1 MIVIIN
7 LNHKPLKET
16 IMKKILTL
24 VIALASTCMTFG
36 QMMKDTPVERRFHAM
51 SENGKWMLSVD
62 QGYIGILNTETDE
75 YQEYC
80 DGVTGYDLGMGNM
93 VTNDGF
99 LVGNIDG
106 MPSILDIEKKEWK
119 QLPVKEGDVYYST
132 ANAITNSRKYIVGY
146 IGNSK
151 GFGNTKI
158 EPVIWT
164 MNSDGTYG
172 EYEKLPYPEKDFTGV
187 APIYI
192 LPNCISEDGTVIAA
206 QLMRQDNECLPMVYR
221 KAEDGTWTYEVY
233 DKGLC
238 EEGLEFPEFPTEE
251 PAVPSY
257 YDYMSQEE
265 ANAYKQDSI
274 EYEDSLW
281 AYTIGESTEMPTY
294 WPDPKYY
301 MTEDNLNQYNE
312 AWNNYVAISDEYSK
326 KLRDFR
332 NFYYE
337 HVTPNFYGQNAVW
350 LSTNGKYYATTCVKG
365 WYGTVGD
372 AALFTVDE
380 TLKAHD
386 YEDGLYGYCVTN
398 DGDFFV
404 SDLGTAYVYPANSTE
419 KITLIDWLKSKG
431 ETEAAEWLSKRGTGT
446 AICSGDGRV
455 ISGFYGAPGSY
466 SSWIIRLD
474 YIPTGITDVNTA
486 ENTGNVKVYDLQGCF
501 IKEAPAANATDGL
514 AKGIYIINNKKVI
527 VK

>member
-1 MIVIIN
+1 
-7 LNHKPLKET
+7 
-16 IMKKILTL
+16 MKKILTL

-36 QMMKDTPVERRFHAM
+36 QMMKEIPVQKRFYAM
-51 SENGKWMLSVD
+51 SENGKYMITND
-62 QGYIGILNTETDE
+62 QAYVGIYNTETDE
-75 YQEYC
+75 FDEYYDGITNYQI
-80 DGVTGYDLGMGNM
+80 GMGNI

-99 LVGNIDG
+99 LVGAVDE

-132 ANAITNSRKYIVGY
+132 AKAITNSRKYIVGY

-151 GFGNTKI
+151 GFGNTKV

-251 PAVPSY
+251 PVVPSY
-257 YDYMSQEE
+257 YDYMTPEQID
-265 ANAYKQDSI
+265 AYKQDST
-274 EYEDSLW
+274 EYKDSCW
-281 AYTIGESTEMPTY
+281 AYNIGESTEWPVY
-294 WPDPKYY
+294 YPDPKNY
-301 MTEDNLNQYNE
+301 MTEENQNLFNE
-312 AWNNYVAISDEYSK
+312 ARENYVVIANEYST
-326 KLRDFR
+326 LLMNFR

-337 HVTPNFYGQNAVW
+337 HVTPNFYAQNGVW

-365 WYGTVGD
+365 WSGTVGD
-372 AALFTVDE
+372 AALFTIDE
-380 TLKAHD
+380 TLKPHD
-386 YEDGLYGYCVTN
+386 FEDGNWAYTVTN
-398 DGDFFV
+398 DGDLFV
-404 SDLGTAYVYPANSTE
+404 SDNNSPFVYPAGSSE
-419 KITLIDWLKSKG
+419 CISLADWLKSKG
-431 ETEAAEWLSKRGTGT
+431 ENEAAEWLGTVDT
-446 AICSGDGRV
+446 RIAKCSSDGRV
-455 ISGFYGAPGSY
+455 ISGFSGMGGSY
-466 SSWIIRLD
+466 RSWIIRLD

-486 ENTGNVKVYDLQGCF
+486 ENTGNVKVYDLQGR
-501 IKEAPAANATDGL
+501 IVAEGEYNEVRNNLKR
-514 AKGIYIINNKKVI
+514 GIYIINGRKI
-527 VK
+527 VVK

>member
-36 QMMKDTPVERRFHAM
+36 QTMKEIPGKRYHAM

-62 QGYIGILNTETDE
+62 NGYIGILNTETDE
-75 YQEYC
+75 LQEYC
-80 DGVTGYDLGMGNM
+80 DGVTGYTLGMGNM
-93 VTNDGF
+93 ITNDGF

-106 MPSILDIEKKEWK
+106 KPSILDIEKKEWK
-119 QLPVKEGDVYYST
+119 LLPIKNGDTYSSS
-132 ANAITNSRKYIVGY
+132 NAITNSRKYIVGY
-146 IGNSK
+146 IGNSS
-151 GFGNTKI
+151 GFGNTTM

-164 MNSDGTYG
+164 MNNDGTYG

-187 APIYI
+187 APQYI
-192 LPNCISEDGTVIAA
+192 LPNCISEDGTVIGA
-206 QLMRQDNECLPMVYR
+206 QLVRQDNECLPMIY
-221 KAEDGTWTYEVY
+221 KKTEDGTWTYEVY

-238 EEGLEFPEFPTEE
+238 EEGTEFPEFPTEE

-274 EYEDSLW
+274 EYADSLW
-281 AYTIGESTEMPTY
+281 AYNIGESTQRPTY

-312 AWNNYVAISDEYSK
+312 AWNNYVAISDEYYQ
-326 KLRDFR
+326 KLTNFR

-337 HVTPNFYGQNAVW
+337 HVTPNFYTQNGVW
-350 LSTNGKYYATTCVKG
+350 LSTNGKYYATTCKKG
-365 WYGTVGD
+365 WEGTIGD
-372 AALFTVDE
+372 AALLTIGE
-380 TLKAHD
+380 TFELYD
-386 YEDGLYGYCVTN
+386 YKDGLSGYCVTN

-404 SDLGTAYVYPANSTE
+404 SDAGTAYVYPADGSARV
-419 KITLIDWLKSKG
+419 TLVEWLKAKG
-431 ETEAAEWLSKRGTGT
+431 EDKAAEWLSGVPTGI
-446 AICSGDGRV
+446 AICSGDGKV
-455 ISGFYGAPGSY
+455 ISGYTGGAGFYN
-466 SSWIIRLD
+466 SWIIKLD
-474 YIPTGITDVNTA
+474 EIPTGITDVNTA

>member
-1 MIVIIN
+1 MTMLSTGIMSAQ
-7 LNHKPLKET
+7 
-16 IMKKILTL
+16 IMKDI
-24 VIALASTCMTFG
+24 
-36 QMMKDTPVERRFHAM
+36 PVERRFHAM
-51 SENGKWMLSVD
+51 SENGKWMLAVD

-80 DGVTGYDLGMGNM
+80 DGMTGYDLGMGNM

-146 IGNSK
+146 IGNSN
-151 GFGNTKI
+151 GFGNTTI

-164 MNSDGTYG
+164 MNSDGRYAD
-172 EYEKLPYPEKDFTGV
+172 YEKLPYPEKDFTGV
-187 APIYI
+187 APKYI
-192 LPNCISEDGTVIAA
+192 LPNCISEDGSVIAA

-238 EEGLEFPEFPTEE
+238 EPGLEFPEFPTEE
-251 PAVPSY
+251 PIAPSY
-257 YDYMSQEE
+257 YDYMSPEE
-265 ANAYKQDSI
+265 AGAYKQDST

-281 AYTIGESTEMPTY
+281 AYNIGESTEMPTY

-301 MTEDNLNQYNE
+301 MTEENLNQFNE
-312 AWNNYVAISDEYSK
+312 AWDNYVAISDEYSQ
-326 KLRDFR
+326 KLTNFR
-332 NFYYE
+332 SFYYE
-337 HVTPNFYGQNAVW
+337 HVTPNYCGQNAVW
-350 LSTNGKYYATTCVKG
+350 MPTNGKYYATSCVKDWSG
-365 WYGTVGD
+365 GVGD
-372 AALFTVDE
+372 AALFTIGD
-380 TLKAHD
+380 TLEKHD

-404 SDLGTAYVYPANSTE
+404 SNTSTAYVYPANSTE
-419 KITLIDWLKSKG
+419 KVTLIDWLKSKG
-431 ETEAAEWLSKRGTGT
+431 ETEAADWLSNRETGT

-455 ISGFYGAPGSY
+455 ISGFSGLPGSFK
-466 SSWIIRLD
+466 SWIIKLD
-474 YIPTGITDVNTA
+474 GTPTGITDIEQSDNSH
-486 ENTGNVKVYDLQGCF
+486 VKVYDLQGR
-501 IKEAPAANATDGL
+501 IVAEGEYNEVRNNL
-514 AKGIYIINNKKVI
+514 NRGIYVINNRKVVI
-527 VK
+527 K

>member
-1 MIVIIN
+1 
-7 LNHKPLKET
+7 
-16 IMKKILTL
+16 MKKLLLLVMTL
-24 VIALASTCMTFG
+24 LSTSLMSAQT
-36 QMMKDTPVERRFHAM
+36 MKDIPVERRFHAM

-106 MPSILDIEKKEWK
+106 KPSILDIEKKEWK
-119 QLPVKEGDVYYST
+119 QLPVKEGDIYYST

-172 EYEKLPYPEKDFTGV
+172 EYEYLPYPEKDFTGV

-192 LPNCISEDGTVIAA
+192 LPNCISEDGKVIAA

-221 KAEDGTWTYEVY
+221 KTEDGTWTYEVY
-233 DKGLC
+233 DEGLC
-238 EEGLEFPEFPTEE
+238 DEGLEFPEFPTEE
-251 PAVPSY
+251 PIDPSY
-257 YDYMSQEE
+257 YDYMTQEQLD
-265 ANAYKQDSI
+265 AYKQDST
-274 EYEDSLW
+274 EYADSCW
-281 AYTIGESTEMPTY
+281 AYNIGESTEWPTY
-294 WPDPKYY
+294 YPDPKYY
-301 MTEDNLNQYNE
+301 MTEDNLNLFNE
-312 AWNNYVAISDEYSK
+312 AWENYVIKSDEYTR
-326 KLRDFR
+326 LLTNFR
-332 NFYYE
+332 TFYYE
-337 HVTPNFYGQNAVW
+337 HVTPNFYGQNVVW

-372 AALFTVDE
+372 AALFTIDE
-380 TLKAHD
+380 TLKPHD
-386 YEDGLYGYCVTN
+386 YEDGLYGNCVT
-398 DGDFFV
+398 DEGDFFV
-404 SDLGTAYVYPANSTE
+404 SDLSTAYVYPSNSTE
-419 KITLIDWLKSKG
+419 KVTLIEWLKAKG
-431 ETEAAEWLSKRGTGT
+431 ETEAAEWLSDRETGT
-446 AICSGDGRV
+446 AICSGNGRV

-466 SSWIIRLD
+466 RSWIIKLD
-474 YIPTGITDVNTA
+474 ETPTGITGI
-486 ENTGNVKVYDLQGCF
+486 EQSGNSHVKAYDLQGR
-501 IKEAPAANATDGL
+501 IVAEGEYNEVRNNLKR
-514 AKGIYIINNKKVI
+514 GIYIINGRKVV

>member
-1 MIVIIN
+1 
-7 LNHKPLKET
+7 
-16 IMKKILTL
+16 MKKILTL

-36 QMMKDTPVERRFHAM
+36 QMMKDIPVERRFHAM

-80 DGVTGYDLGMGNM
+80 DGVTGYDLGLGNM

-146 IGNSK
+146 IGNNK

-187 APIYI
+187 APKDI

-274 EYEDSLW
+274 EYADSLW

-312 AWNNYVAISDEYSK
+312 AWNNYVAISDEYSQ
-326 KLRDFR
+326 KLANFR

-337 HVTPNFYGQNAVW
+337 HVTPNFFAQNAVW
-350 LSTNGKYYATTCVKG
+350 LSTNGKYYATTCKKDYV
-365 WYGTVGD
+365 VGD
-372 AALFTVDE
+372 AAMITIGDE
-380 TLKAHD
+380 SMELRD
-386 YEDGLYGYCVTN
+386 YLDGSNGYCVSN
-398 DGDFFV
+398 DGDFFTGAGV
-404 SDLGTAYVYPANSTE
+404 YAAGSDTRTSVAE
-419 KITLIDWLKSKG
+419 WLRAKG
-431 ETEAAEWLSKRGTGT
+431 ETAAADWLSERTEGTV
-446 AICSGDGRV
+446 ICSGDGRV
-455 ISGFYGAPGSY
+455 LSGWTGAAGAY
-466 SSWIIRLD
+466 TSWIIRLD

-486 ENTGNVKVYDLQGCF
+486 ENTGNVKVYDLQGCL

>member
-1 MIVIIN
+1 
-7 LNHKPLKET
+7 
-16 IMKKILTL
+16 MKKILTL

-36 QMMKDTPVERRFHAM
+36 QMMKDIPGLRFHAM
-51 SENGKWMLSVD
+51 SENGKWMLTVE
-62 QGYIGILNTETDE
+62 QGWIGILNTETDDFQQ
-75 YQEYC
+75 YGGG
-80 DGVTGYDLGMGNM
+80 DIGYDLGMGNM
-93 VTNDGF
+93 VTDDGF
-99 LVGNIDG
+99 LVGCING
-106 MPSILDIEKKEWK
+106 VPAILNIEKQEW
-119 QLPVKEGDVYYST
+119 QNLPVRKGDTFYSM

-146 IGNSK
+146 ISTEE
-151 GFGNTKI
+151 GFGLTMIK
-158 EPVIWT
+158 PVIWT

-172 EYEKLPYPEKDFTGV
+172 EYEDLPYPEKDFTGV
-187 APIYI
+187 APKYI
-192 LPNCISEDGTVIAA
+192 LPNCISEDGKVIAA

-251 PAVPSY
+251 PVVPSY
-257 YDYMSQEE
+257 YDYMTPEQID
-265 ANAYKQDSI
+265 AYKQDST
-274 EYEDSLW
+274 EYEDSCW
-281 AYTIGESTEMPTY
+281 AYNIGESTEWPVY
-294 WPDPKYY
+294 YPDPKNY

-326 KLRDFR
+326 QLMNFR
-332 NFYYE
+332 TFYNE
-337 HVTPNFYGQNAVW
+337 HVTLNYYAQNGVW
-350 LSTNGKYYATTCVKG
+350 LSTNGKYYATTCEKN
-365 WYGTVGD
+365 YAVGD
-372 AALFTVDE
+372 AALFTIDE
-380 TLKAHD
+380 TLKPHD

-404 SDLGTAYVYPANSTE
+404 SNTATAYVYPANST
-419 KITLIDWLKSKG
+419 KKVTLIDWLKSKG
-431 ETEAAEWLSKRGTGT
+431 ETEAAEWLSDRETGT

-466 SSWIIRLD
+466 RSWIIRLD

>member
-1 MIVIIN
+1 MSAQTM
-7 LNHKPLKET
+7 KE
-16 IMKKILTL
+16 LPGL
-24 VIALASTCMTFG
+24 
-36 QMMKDTPVERRFHAM
+36 RYHAM
-51 SENGKWMLSVD
+51 SENGKWMLTVE
-62 QGYIGILNTETDE
+62 QGWIGILNTETDDFQQ
-75 YQEYC
+75 YGGG
-80 DGVTGYDLGMGNM
+80 DIGYNLGIGNM

-106 MPSILDIEKKEWK
+106 KPSILDIEKKEWK
-119 QLPVKEGDVYYST
+119 QLPVKEGDVYHST

-151 GFGNTKI
+151 GFGNTRI

-187 APIYI
+187 APMYI
-192 LPNCISEDGTVIAA
+192 HPNCISEDGTVIAA

-251 PAVPSY
+251 PVEPSY

-281 AYTIGESTEMPTY
+281 AHNIGESTERPTY
-294 WPDPKYY
+294 YPDPKYY

-312 AWNNYVAISDEYSK
+312 AWNNYVALIDEYSK

-337 HVTPNFYGQNAVW
+337 HVTPNFYAQNVFR

-365 WYGTVGD
+365 WSGTVGD

-386 YEDGLYGYCVTN
+386 YEDRLYGNCVTN

-404 SDLGTAYVYPANSTE
+404 SNTATAYVYPANSTE
-419 KITLIDWLKSKG
+419 KVTLIDWLKSKG
-431 ETEAAEWLSKRGTGT
+431 ETEAAEWLSDRETGT

-455 ISGFYGAPGSY
+455 ISGFYGAPGNY
-466 SSWIIRLD
+466 TSWIIKLD
-474 YIPTGITDVNTA
+474 ETPTGITDI
-486 ENTGNVKVYDLQGCF
+486 EQDGNSHVKAYDLQGR
-501 IKEAPAANATDGL
+501 IVAEGEYNEVRNNLKR
-514 AKGIYIINNKKVI
+514 GIYIINGRKI
-527 VK
+527 VVK

>member
-1 MIVIIN
+1 MTM
-7 LNHKPLKET
+7 LST
-16 IMKKILTL
+16 CFMSAQIMKDI
-24 VIALASTCMTFG
+24 
-36 QMMKDTPVERRFHAM
+36 PVERRFHAM

-119 QLPVKEGDVYYST
+119 QLPVKEGDIYYST

-172 EYEKLPYPEKDFTGV
+172 EYEYLPYPEKDFTGV

-192 LPNCISEDGTVIAA
+192 LPNCISEDGKVIAA

-251 PAVPSY
+251 PIVPSY
-257 YDYMSQEE
+257 YDYLSQEE
-265 ANAYKQDSI
+265 AGAYKQDST
-274 EYEDSLW
+274 EYADSLW

-294 WPDPKYY
+294 YPDPKYY
-301 MTEDNLNQYNE
+301 MTEENLNLYNE
-312 AWNNYVAISDEYSK
+312 ALNNYVAISDEYSQ
-326 KLRDFR
+326 KLMNFR

-337 HVTPNFYGQNAVW
+337 HVTPNFYAQNGVW
-350 LSTNGKYYATTCVKG
+350 LSTNGKYYATSCVKG
-365 WYGTVGD
+365 WSGAVGD
-372 AALFTVDE
+372 AALFTIDE
-380 TLKAHD
+380 TLKPHD
-386 YEDGLYGYCVTN
+386 YEDGLYGYCVTD

-404 SDLGTAYVYPANSTE
+404 SNTSTAYVYPANSTE
-419 KITLIDWLKSKG
+419 KVTLIDWLKSKG
-431 ETEAAEWLSKRGTGT
+431 EDEAAEWLSNRETGT

-455 ISGFYGAPGSY
+455 ISGFSGLPGSFK
-466 SSWIIRLD
+466 SWIIKLD
-474 YIPTGITDVNTA
+474 ETPTGITDIEQSGNSHVKAYDMQGRIVA
-486 ENTGNVKVYDLQGCF
+486 EGEYNEVRNNLKR
-501 IKEAPAANATDGL
+501 
-514 AKGIYIINNKKVI
+514 GIYIINGRKVV